1 MGGVGSL
8 LRAVPP
14 VASLRGLAVVALAI
28 VVAYPS
34 LAFARDPLKFI
45 AVLSEA
51 VSRLGVVGAYPSL
64 AFARDPLKFIAV
76 LSEAVSRLGVVG
88 AHPSLAFARD
98 PLRLIA
104 VLSEAVSRLGVDD
117 TREIRRTTLCKG
129 VSPDVASRPSAPDL
143 DLEESFGGI

>member
-45 AVLSEA
+45 AVRSEA

-64 AFARDPLKFIAV
+64 AFARAPLKFIAV
-76 LSEAVSRLGVVG
+76 LSEAVSR
-88 AHPSLAFARD
+88 F
-98 PLRLIA
+98 
-104 VLSEAVSRLGVDD
+104 GVDD
-117 TREIRRTTLCKG
+117 TREIRRTALCKG
-129 VSPDVASRPSAPDL
+129 ASPDVASRPSAPDL

>member
-51 VSRLGVVGAYPSL
+51 VSRLGV
-64 AFARDPLKFIAV
+64 
-76 LSEAVSRLGVVG
+76 
-88 AHPSLAFARD
+88 
-98 PLRLIA
+98 
-104 VLSEAVSRLGVDD
+104 DD

-129 VSPDVASRPSAPDL
+129 VSPDVASRPVPPDL

>member
-64 AFARDPLKFIAV
+64 AFARDPL
-76 LSEAVSRLGVVG
+76 
-88 AHPSLAFARD
+88 
-98 PLRLIA
+98 RLIA

-129 VSPDVASRPSAPDL
+129 VSPVASRPIPPDL